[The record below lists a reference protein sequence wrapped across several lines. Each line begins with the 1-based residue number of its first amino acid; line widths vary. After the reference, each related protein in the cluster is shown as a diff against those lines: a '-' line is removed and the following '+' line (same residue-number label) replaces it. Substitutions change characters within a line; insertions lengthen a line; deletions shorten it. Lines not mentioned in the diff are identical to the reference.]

1 MNTNIPLSVWIII
14 SLRGMLYI
22 SITFFT
28 LFLQQILSGRL
39 LLIVIDEKKSN
50 LSYRFKLELITT
62 YYLKSVILLLLL
74 LL

>member
-28 LFLQQILSGRL
+28 LLLQQILSGRL
-39 LLIVIDEKKSN
+39 LLIAIDEKKSN

-62 YYLKSVILLLLL
+62 YYLKSVMKIL
-74 LL
+74 

>member
-1 MNTNIPLSVWIII
+1 MNTNSPLSVWIII

-28 LFLQQILSGRL
+28 LLLQQILSGRL

-50 LSYRFKLELITT
+50 LSYRFKL
-62 YYLKSVILLLLL
+62 
-74 LL
+74 